1 MEGNL
6 GFSGSVGPGEPIL
19 RPMAAGDLPAVIEL
33 HRRLFPTASGRVF
46 LAKSYYPAILD
57 PRSTGFAFVEID
69 SGKVAGF
76 LAGAL
81 DSRAWHRILVRR
93 NIAGSLIAAVRVAFS
108 GWSDLAQVLRP
119 LRFLLSRSARCEGGW
134 IFFVG
139 VDEGR
144 RNRGVAERL
153 VAASVEHCRSRKL
166 SRCWVR
172 TLKTNDPMKRV
183 LEKSGFRIDPVMS
196 GRDDH
201 RFVYFLDLGP
211 DPRR

>member
-46 LAKSYYPAILD
+46 LAKSYYPAMLD

-108 GWSDLAQVLRP
+108 GWSDLP
-119 LRFLLSRSARCEGGW
+119 KSCGHFDFC
-134 IFFVG
+134 FP
-139 VDEGR
+139 D
-144 RNRGVAERL
+144 RL
-153 VAASVEHCRSRKL
+153 VAREAGFFSWASMRAGETGALRNAWSRLRWSTAVHESSPDAGSERSK
-166 SRCWVR
+166 
-172 TLKTNDPMKRV
+172 PMIR
-183 LEKSGFRIDPVMS
+183 
-196 GRDDH
+196 
-201 RFVYFLDLGP
+201 
-211 DPRR
+211 